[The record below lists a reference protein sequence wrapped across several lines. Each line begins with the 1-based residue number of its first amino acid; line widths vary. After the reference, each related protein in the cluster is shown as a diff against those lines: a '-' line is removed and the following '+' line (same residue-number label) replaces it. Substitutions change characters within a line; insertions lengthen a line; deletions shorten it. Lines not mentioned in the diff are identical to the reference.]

1 MPNGWGGPSMGFLP
15 TPSARRATQTGC
27 HAGRPRRFLPTPS
40 ARRATA
46 VHSRCL
52 HHRRNFYPR
61 PPRGG
66 RRLSLR
72 RAGRADCRFLPTPSA
87 RRATTMAALLPLS
100 TTDFYPRPPR
110 GGRRPTLTKVLAST
124 AYFYPRPPRGGR
136 RHVRTGRPVPRDF
149 YPRPPR
155 GGRQQMCHKIK
166 AIFWQYLH
174 NWIQPTKKQSVF
186 V

>member
-1 MPNGWGGPSMGFLP
+1 
-15 TPSARRATQTGC
+15 
-27 HAGRPRRFLPTPS
+27 
-40 ARRATA
+40 
-46 VHSRCL
+46 
-52 HHRRNFYPR
+52 
-61 PPRGG
+61 
-66 RRLSLR
+66 
-72 RAGRADCRFLPTPSA
+72 
-87 RRATTMAALLPLS
+87 MAALLPLS

-110 GGRRPTLTKVLAST
+110 GGR
-124 AYFYPRPPRGGR
+124 PRPQD
-136 RHVRTGRPVPRDF
+136 RPEARSMNF